1 MDINYHI
8 SKEVLCDQVADRLE
22 QMILSDK
29 AQVGQKL
36 PSEQALATGFGV
48 SRPVIREALAILRAR
63 GLVTVQAGGGSS
75 IIIPEPIQMLDV
87 VNRLTRMRHISAEEV
102 YEVRI
107 QLEVMAARLAAV
119 NATPEQ
125 LDCMAEINREMERET
140 GNAKVRTEL
149 DLKFHQQLAEA
160 SGNQLLNIFVQ
171 SMNGILQTMLES
183 VFRLLQSHEDGVSYH
198 RRIIEV
204 LRSGDRDRSEA
215 VIREHLMMSIRNYE
229 LVRAQAGPE
238 GAAES
243 ETQRRR
249 AEMDGG

>member
-1 MDINYHI
+1 MDINYRI

-29 AQVGQKL
+29 TQVGQKL

-75 IIIPEPIQMLDV
+75 VIIPEPIQMLDV
-87 VNRLTRMRHISAEEV
+87 VNRLTRMYRISAEEV

-107 QLEVMAARLAAV
+107 QLEVMAARLAAA

-125 LDCMAEINREMERET
+125 LENMVEINRQMEQET
-140 GNAKVRTEL
+140 NNAKARAEL

-160 SGNQLLNIFVQ
+160 SGNQLLSIFVQ

-183 VFRLLQSHEDGVSYH
+183 VFGLLQSQEDGVSYH
-198 RRIIEV
+198 KRIIEA
-204 LRSGDRDRSEA
+204 LRSGDKDRSEA
-215 VIREHLMMSIRNYE
+215 IIRDHLMMSMRNYE
-229 LVRAQAGPE
+229 LFRQSQP
-238 GAAES
+238 AE
-243 ETQRRR
+243 E
-249 AEMDGG
+249 AEK

>member
-22 QMILSDK
+22 QMILNDK
-29 AQVGQKL
+29 TQVGQKL

-75 IIIPEPIQMLDV
+75 VIIPEPIQMQDV
-87 VNRLTRMRHISAEEV
+87 VNRLTKMHQISAEEV

-119 NATPEQ
+119 NARPEQ
-125 LDCMAEINREMERET
+125 LERMAEINREMDREKN
-140 GNAKVRTEL
+140 NAKARAEL
-149 DLKFHQQLAEA
+149 DLQFHQQLAEA
-160 SGNQLLNIFVQ
+160 SGNQLLSIFVQ

-183 VFRLLQSHEDGVSYH
+183 VFGLLQSQEDGVSYH
-198 RRIIEV
+198 KRIIEA
-204 LRSGDRDRSEA
+204 LSSGDRDRCEA
-215 VIREHLMMSIRNYE
+215 IIRDHLMMSMRNYE
-229 LVRAQAGPE
+229 LYRQSQTA
-238 GAAES
+238 
-243 ETQRRR
+243 R
-249 AEMDGG
+249 AEETKE

>member
-8 SKEVLCDQVADRLE
+8 SKEILCDQVANRLE

-29 AQVGQKL
+29 TQVGQKL

-48 SRPVIREALAILRAR
+48 SRPVIREALAILRER

-87 VNRLTRMRHISAEEV
+87 VNRLTRMHSISAEEA

-125 LDCMAEINREMERET
+125 LERMTETNREMERE
-140 GNAKVRTEL
+140 KRTKARAEL

-160 SGNQLLNIFVQ
+160 SGNQLLNIYVQ

-183 VFRLLQSHEDGVSYH
+183 VFGLLQSQEDSVSYH
-198 RRIIEV
+198 RRIIEA

-215 VIREHLMMSIRNYE
+215 IIRDHLMMSMRNYE
-229 LVRAQAGPE
+229 LVRAQSQLAGDE
-238 GAAES
+238 EAES
-243 ETQRRR
+243 E
-249 AEMDGG
+249 A

>member
-29 AQVGQKL
+29 TQVGQKL

-87 VNRLTRMRHISAEEV
+87 VNRLTRMHHISSEEV

-119 NATPEQ
+119 NAKPEQ
-125 LDCMAEINREMERET
+125 LKRMADINRKMEREKR
-140 GNAKVRTEL
+140 NAKVRAEL
-149 DLKFHQQLAEA
+149 DLQFHQQLAEA
-160 SGNQLLNIFVQ
+160 SGNQLLSIFVQ

-183 VFRLLQSHEDGVSYH
+183 VFELLQSQEDGVSYH
-198 RRIIEV
+198 KRIIEA
-204 LRSGDRDRSEA
+204 LSSGDRDRSEA
-215 VIREHLMMSIRNYE
+215 IIRDHLMMSMRNYE
-229 LVRAQAGPE
+229 LVRAQTQHDEAGKTEPE
-238 GAAES
+238 A
-243 ETQRRR
+243 
-249 AEMDGG
+249 

>member
-29 AQVGQKL
+29 TQVGQKL

-87 VNRLTRMRHISAEEV
+87 VNRLTRMHHISSEEV

-119 NATPEQ
+119 NAKPEQ
-125 LDCMAEINREMERET
+125 LKRMTDINRKMEREKR
-140 GNAKVRTEL
+140 NAKVRAEL
-149 DLKFHQQLAEA
+149 DLQFHQQLAEA
-160 SGNQLLNIFVQ
+160 SGNQLLSIFVQ

-183 VFRLLQSHEDGVSYH
+183 VFELLQSQEDGVSYH
-198 RRIIEV
+198 KRIIEA
-204 LRSGDRDRSEA
+204 LSSGDRDRSEA
-215 VIREHLMMSIRNYE
+215 IIRDHLMMSMRNYE
-229 LVRAQAGPE
+229 LVRAQTQHDGDEKTEPE
-238 GAAES
+238 A
-243 ETQRRR
+243 
-249 AEMDGG
+249 

>member
-1 MDINYHI
+1 MDINYNI

-29 AQVGQKL
+29 TQVGQKL

-75 IIIPEPIQMLDV
+75 VIIPEPIQMLDV
-87 VNRLTRMRHISAEEV
+87 VNRLTKMHHISAEEV

-119 NATPEQ
+119 NATSEQ
-125 LDCMAEINREMERET
+125 IERMAEINREMEREKS
-140 GNAKVRTEL
+140 NAKARAEL

-160 SGNQLLNIFVQ
+160 SGNQLLSIFVL

-183 VFRLLQSHEDGVSYH
+183 VFGLLQSQEDGVSYH
-198 RRIIEV
+198 KRIIEA
-204 LRSGDRDRSEA
+204 LSSGDKDRSEA
-215 VIREHLMMSIRNYE
+215 IIRDHLMMSMRNYE
-229 LVRAQAGPE
+229 LVRAQSQLTEDEETKPE
-238 GAAES
+238 A
-243 ETQRRR
+243 
-249 AEMDGG
+249 

>member
-29 AQVGQKL
+29 TQVGQKL

-87 VNRLTRMRHISAEEV
+87 VNRLTRMHHISSEEV

-119 NATPEQ
+119 NAKPEQ
-125 LDCMAEINREMERET
+125 LKRMVDINRKMEREKR
-140 GNAKVRTEL
+140 NAKVRAEL
-149 DLKFHQQLAEA
+149 DLQFHQQLAEA
-160 SGNQLLNIFVQ
+160 SGNQLLSIFVQ

-183 VFRLLQSHEDGVSYH
+183 VFELLQSQEDGVSYH
-198 RRIIEV
+198 KRIIEA
-204 LRSGDRDRSEA
+204 LSSGDRDRSEA
-215 VIREHLMMSIRNYE
+215 IIRDHLMMSMRNYE
-229 LVRAQAGPE
+229 LVRAQTQHDEKTEPE
-238 GAAES
+238 A
-243 ETQRRR
+243 
-249 AEMDGG
+249 

>member
-29 AQVGQKL
+29 TQVGQKL

-87 VNRLTRMRHISAEEV
+87 VNRLTRMHHISSEEV

-119 NATPEQ
+119 NAKPEQ
-125 LDCMAEINREMERET
+125 LKRMADINRKMEREKR
-140 GNAKVRTEL
+140 NASVRAEL
-149 DLKFHQQLAEA
+149 DLQFHQQLAEA
-160 SGNQLLNIFVQ
+160 SGNQLLSIFVQ

-183 VFRLLQSHEDGVSYH
+183 VFELLQSQEDGVSYH
-198 RRIIEV
+198 KRIIEA
-204 LRSGDRDRSEA
+204 LSSGDRDRSEA
-215 VIREHLMMSIRNYE
+215 IIRDHLMMSMRNYE
-229 LVRAQAGPE
+229 LVRAQ
-238 GAAES
+238 
-243 ETQRRR
+243 TQHGG
-249 AEMDGG
+249 DGNTELEA